1 MCLVSLQFL
10 AFLVSSQPFQAS
22 LLQRLANLTHMGC
35 FTKGSISDVSNAP
48 VYFESMVGWSCT
60 TREHSWYEMRMY
72 AA

>member
-35 FTKGSISDVSNAP
+35 FTKGSISDVNNAP
-48 VYFESMVGWSCT
+48 VYFESMVGWSL
-60 TREHSWYEMRMY
+60 YY
-72 AA
+72 ARA